1 MKINDIRQYGAISNY
16 KKSNEA
22 KTVSSTNKKTGR
34 TDEVQISAEAKQLA
48 QQYASSVSSEE
59 RAETIKRLKE
69 AIANKTYNIDV
80 ELVADRM
87 IHYFKSNS
95 N

>member
-16 KKSNEA
+16 KKNNDA
-22 KTVSSTNKKTGR
+22 KSVSSSGKKASR
-34 TDEVQISAEAKQLA
+34 KDEVQISAEAKSLA
-48 QQYASSVSSEE
+48 QQYVTSVSSEE

-69 AIANKTYNIDV
+69 AIANKTYQIDV
-80 ELVADRM
+80 ELVAERM
-87 IHYFKSNS
+87 IKYFKSNS